1 MFFQILHKIFLYNCS
16 QLNSG
21 SVLAHTSKGT
31 CFKICILHTKNARG
45 RPLWQITTYTWKLW
59 VLCFVVQCCASF
71 ERGCFPF
78 KISLLSLPAPIL
90 AGVAELTFVSN
101 RIALHSDLI
110 SFTNIRNGGY
120 PLQFPRPKGTSLN
133 IWRQPMFSWD
143 SQGMSVLQGFIGA
156 RTVVRQ
162 LVCLDQQ
169 NIHMSVRDRG
179 NNWIIEYINK
189 DKSCIKTSH
198 NDSYFYQVLELQNQ

>member
-1 MFFQILHKIFLYNCS
+1 M
-16 QLNSG
+16 
-21 SVLAHTSKGT
+21 
-31 CFKICILHTKNARG
+31 
-45 RPLWQITTYTWKLW
+45 
-59 VLCFVVQCCASF
+59 LCFVVQCCASF

-78 KISLLSLPAPIL
+78 KMFISLLSLPAPIL

-101 RIALHSDLI
+101 RITLHSDLI
-110 SFTNIRNGGY
+110 SFKCKKRRLSTTTS
-120 PLQFPRPKGTSLN
+120 QTKGHLIQYLAVN
-133 IWRQPMFSWD
+133 QCFHEID
-143 SQGMSVLQGFIGA
+143 SQGLSELQGFIGA